1 MATRRGSEVG
11 QRSREATQQS
21 NATRQRGSNMTKQH
35 ATQWGNMMKQ
45 HKTHQDNKATIRQKQ
60 RKEVE
65 GEKKNE
71 SERRWKMKEKKKLYD
86 PNPNSK
92 FKQHKTL

>member
-35 ATQWGNMMKQ
+35 ATQ
-45 HKTHQDNKATIRQKQ
+45 
-60 RKEVE
+60 
-65 GEKKNE
+65 
-71 SERRWKMKEKKKLYD
+71 
-86 PNPNSK
+86 
-92 FKQHKTL
+92 

>member
-1 MATRRGSEVG
+1 
-11 QRSREATQQS
+11 
-21 NATRQRGSNMTKQH
+21 
-35 ATQWGNMMKQ
+35 MMKQ

-71 SERRWKMKEKKKLYD
+71 SERR
-86 PNPNSK
+86 
-92 FKQHKTL
+92 